1 MSSSSNGPQH
11 ETNYGRLE
19 DNDDGADRPQPQ
31 TQAAADANTGTS
43 TAPMNLQLSTN
54 TANMEYARFED
65 SPSNLNLSKS
75 SVMSSSTNDGDDRP
89 RPPQAAADT
98 NTGTS
103 TPARN
108 PRVGT
113 NTTSMEYA
121 RFEDFEGNAETPIRR
136 GGKGSSSAANANAGT
151 NAATRLKGVV
161 QQRIQFRK
169 RRRYYEEAFQRH
181 TGYAYPK
188 RQLHHHQREDN
199 DGNRVQYETVSYELT
214 DTAAWND
221 RKTALQ
227 SNSVYDLSIPCCPGQ
242 DFSAACCIDT
252 TDYLNNG
259 DDDDSLDGGYS
270 TGNSIKTNGS
280 QKDGQ
285 QPPLTMAAAAAADAA
300 EQLKRRQF
308 GRSNLRNMKFLS
320 RLSLV
325 GIGVAVAAFGFV
337 VNVASESLLDVKL
350 RYALGERAHETLV
363 DWDAFWKWVI
373 PSILAAL
380 LATVPVAIRPVAAG
394 SGIAEAKAVLNG
406 IHVFQCTE
414 LSTAVCKATSVV
426 LATVASLPCGLEG
439 PLIFIG
445 LAVGENWARIIP
457 RAYPKLR
464 SWRERRDFAAVGS
477 ATGVAA
483 AFYAPVGGAIFA
495 AEEGASHL
503 STRLMWRCF
512 SAACVTVIVE
522 YLFRSSFDGTFLY
535 GRAIYNLSKFN
546 GLPGQFT
553 YRSTPSFAFLE
564 LFTFAGMGIANGVIG
579 AVFVE
584 LNKRVNDLR
593 RKYIRTWSVKLVEVF
608 ILAVISSVLMFLLP
622 VVPAFA
628 SCRNLDNVRAE
639 QMYFHRFNCDE
650 GYYNDLATLLFTPA
664 AGTSINLLFWE
675 NKEAF
680 SGISCLVAGLVH
692 LILLIFIFGM
702 SIGMGIFVPMLY
714 IGACFGR
721 AFATV
726 VASANVRTYAIVGSV
741 ATVAGVTRIL
751 VSLTVIMV
759 QTTGL
764 PYFVSP
770 FMIVCITAKVV
781 GRWCFGGDGI
791 YDEIMK
797 SKSLPFLDEEPPPM
811 VSVSVLKAGDIM
823 CPLPLV
829 LMQPEMKVGDLI
841 QTLKSSSHGDFP
853 VVDPARNNALIG
865 SIPRER
871 LIHLLYHKEQFRDSE
886 ESDGEYSNLTL
897 SAPIVLDDDLFV
909 HGHLMPTLEA
919 VERKIMEDGSK
930 DMVISI
936 ARQVQLSPYTFN
948 EDGSAERAYELFR
961 TLGLRNLIVT
971 DLEARPVGIITRD
984 DLKIL
989 EKIDKVERGC
999 RGQETAVNEPPSPVG
1014 PIV

>member
-1 MSSSSNGPQH
+1 MMSSTNGPQH
-11 ETNYGRLE
+11 ETNYGRL
-19 DNDDGADRPQPQ
+19 DDDDQRPQPQ
-31 TQAAADANTGTS
+31 EAGAAAGVAAGTAGTS
-43 TAPMNLQLSTN
+43 SMNLQVSTN
-54 TANMEYARFED
+54 TNMEYARF
-65 SPSNLNLSKS
+65 
-75 SVMSSSTNDGDDRP
+75 DDDDDEAGEE
-89 RPPQAAADT
+89 AAA
-98 NTGTS
+98 NTPT
-103 TPARN
+103 
-108 PRVGT
+108 
-113 NTTSMEYA
+113 
-121 RFEDFEGNAETPIRR
+121 RR
-136 GGKGSSSAANANAGT
+136 GGGHRTNTNTNRSTTNITNNANT
-151 NAATRLKGVV
+151 NTKNNNNAATKLKNVV
-161 QQRIQFRK
+161 RQRIQFRK
-169 RRRYYEEAFQRH
+169 RRRYYEEAFQRN
-181 TGYAYPK
+181 TGHAYPGRGGNANGR
-188 RQLHHHQREDN
+188 RQRGDDDDDN
-199 DGNRVQYETVSYELT
+199 NNVVKYETVSYELT

-227 SNSVYDLSIPCCPGQ
+227 SRSVYDLSIPCCPGR
-242 DFSAACCIDT
+242 DFSAACCIDEVA
-252 TDYLNNG
+252 TDYLYG
-259 DDDDSLDGGYS
+259 DDDSLTGGSY
-270 TGNSIKTNGS
+270 TGPSSSSGLATATACLDEGINHDQAIRKAESA
-280 QKDGQ
+280 
-285 QPPLTMAAAAAADAA
+285 TMAAAEA
-300 EQLKRRQF
+300 EEQQKRRQF
-308 GRSNLRNMKFLS
+308 GRSNLRNMKFLA

-325 GIGVAVAAFGFV
+325 GIGVAVAAVGFV
-337 VNVASESLLDVKL
+337 VNVASETLLDLKL
-350 RYALGERAHETLV
+350 RYALGEKANESLV
-363 DWDAFWKWVI
+363 DWDSFWKWVI

-380 LATVPVAIRPVAAG
+380 LAFVPVAIRPVAAG

-414 LSTAVCKATSVV
+414 LSTAACKAMSVV

-503 STRLMWRCF
+503 STRLVWRCF

-522 YLFRSSFDGTFLY
+522 YLFRSCFEGNFLY

-564 LFTFAGMGIANGVIG
+564 LFNFAAMGIVNGIIG

-584 LNKRVNDLR
+584 LNKRINNLR
-593 RKYIRTWSVKLVEVF
+593 RKYLRTWSVKLVEVF
-608 ILAVISSVLMFLLP
+608 VIATISSVLMFLLP

-628 SCRNLDNVRAE
+628 SCHSLDNIRAE

-680 SGISCLVAGLVH
+680 SGISCLVAGVVH
-692 LILLIFIFGM
+692 LVLLIFIFGM

-726 VASANVRTYAIVGSV
+726 VSSANVRTYAIVGSV

-770 FMIVCITAKVV
+770 FMIVAITAKVV
-781 GRWCFGGDGI
+781 GRWCFGGEGI

-797 SKSLPFLDEEPPPM
+797 SKSLPFLDEEAPPI
-811 VSVSVLKAGDIM
+811 VSVSVLKAKDIM

-829 LMQPEMKVGDLI
+829 LMQPEMKVRDLI
-841 QTLKSSSHGDFP
+841 QTLKSTRHGDFP

-871 LIHLLYHKEQFRDSE
+871 LIHLLCHKERFRDSE
-886 ESDGEYSNLTL
+886 ESDGDYSNP
-897 SAPIVLDDDLFV
+897 SRNAPIVLDDGFFV
-909 HGHLMPTLEA
+909 DGHLMPTLEA
-919 VERKIMEDGSK
+919 VERKVIEDGSK
-930 DMVISI
+930 DMIISI
-936 ARQVQLSPYTFN
+936 ARQFQLSPYTFN

-971 DLEARPVGIITRD
+971 DLEARPIGIITRD

-999 RGQETAVNEPPSPVG
+999 RGQETAVNAPPSPVG